1 MAINAPIVIFTY
13 RRKINVLINS
23 LLKNKE
29 AINSELFIFS
39 DGFKSN
45 YDKNDV
51 LIVRKTLKEI
61 KGFKSVKIIE
71 SNINKGLARS
81 IIEGVD
87 LVIKKLKRVIVLEDD
102 LKVSPYFISYMN
114 SCLEHYC
121 DNKKIWSISGYG
133 PPLKNIKDYKED
145 VYLSLRS
152 SSWGWSTWIDRWNK
166 VDWRVKNFNK
176 LKKDKKKINQFE
188 KGGNDLFKMLELQHY
203 GKIDSWAIR
212 WCYAQFEHSAFSITP
227 KVSLIKNLGFNDKL
241 GTHNLTRN
249 KHWHTKLSNLE
260 IKNIKCSLNQKIL
273 YNFKKY
279 HDIKWYTKVGYFLR
293 KWGGYQII
301 KSIQSRLLNF

>member
-152 SSWGWSTWIDRWNK
+152 SSSSSFSKVMFRTNSQPLLLFRTGFISRSPRNHAKPFDVQKYSYCWSFI
-166 VDWRVKNFNK
+166 
-176 LKKDKKKINQFE
+176 KI
-188 KGGNDLFKMLELQHY
+188 Y
-203 GKIDSWAIR
+203 
-212 WCYAQFEHSAFSITP
+212 
-227 KVSLIKNLGFNDKL
+227 SLI
-241 GTHNLTRN
+241 
-249 KHWHTKLSNLE
+249 
-260 IKNIKCSLNQKIL
+260 
-273 YNFKKY
+273 YNM
-279 HDIKWYTKVGYFLR
+279 TPPPGP
-293 KWGGYQII
+293 
-301 KSIQSRLLNF
+301 